1 MIVAQDTVSSF
12 SFYNMT
18 NDLYLICAFQ
28 DIKGCTRFKL
38 KGLQNEEQLSI
49 MFEDLRNTGDDHWSA
64 SSGIAPSSA
73 NSPIPVDDEDE
84 LEHDDDSDPEEV
96 TTMSLPSSK
105 RGRGA
110 RNKKEKK
117 AKTSTGH
124 WLQEEMGKL
133 MKMNERTT
141 ASCESIARREDTS
154 GCSIKDVMTLVKS
167 CGAVPSTNEHFAAT
181 LLFTNRPER
190 EMFMTMDT
198 PEERFDWLK
207 RKYEWMIRND
217 VPK

>member
-1 MIVAQDTVSSF
+1 
-12 SFYNMT
+12 MT
-18 NDLYLICAFQ
+18 NDFYLICAFQ
-28 DIKGCTRFKL
+28 DIKGFTRFKL
-38 KGLQNEEQLSI
+38 KGLQNEEQLNI
-49 MFEDLRNTGDDHWSA
+49 MFKDLRNTGDDHCSA

-73 NSPIPVDDEDE
+73 NSPIPVNDEDE

-117 AKTSTGH
+117 TKTSTRH

-133 MKMNERTT
+133 VKMNERTT
-141 ASCESIARREDTS
+141 ASCESIARREDAF

-167 CGAVPSTNEHFAAT
+167 CGAIPSTTEHFAAT

-198 PEERFDWLK
+198 PEERFD
-207 RKYEWMIRND
+207 
-217 VPK
+217 